1 MSDAGISQFDWRLVD
16 QQRQINDCVFRLFDS
31 FKYLTTLRSNISP
44 CQTTLLI
51 LISLYDPSFHL
62 WEPSEKCLGTTVFLS
77 WMPFKI
83 CDCRL
88 SVRLHLSR
96 NSGSRRSL
104 DRINLHF
111 LALYTRLLIKEA
123 KKMWKTFEIFCRNGK
138 LYVERDACRRK
149 INGKI
154 VAFLSSVVYYF
165 EDLLKSGNRA
175 LLQNKYL
182 LVYNLIVCWN
192 YRIVHNKYMLF
203 IRREVRIGKNCARD
217 RGQSSQYGPT
227 LAGE

>member
-44 CQTTLLI
+44 GQKATLLI
-51 LISLYDPSFHL
+51 LTSLYNPSFHL
-62 WEPSEKCLGTTVFLS
+62 WEPSEKFLGTTVFLS

-123 KKMWKTFEIFCRNGK
+123 NFEIFCRNGK
-138 LYVERDACRRK
+138 LHVEGDACRRK

-175 LLQNKYL
+175 FIQNKYL
-182 LVYNLIVCWN
+182 FDCLSKLSHC
-192 YRIVHNKYMLF
+192 
-203 IRREVRIGKNCARD
+203 
-217 RGQSSQYGPT
+217 SQ
-227 LAGE
+227 

>member
-62 WEPSEKCLGTTVFLS
+62 WEPSEKFLGTTVFLS

-123 KKMWKTFEIFCRNGK
+123 KKCEKLSRFFVGMENYTWREMHVGEKSMGK
-138 LYVERDACRRK
+138 
-149 INGKI
+149 
-154 VAFLSSVVYYF
+154 S
-165 EDLLKSGNRA
+165 
-175 LLQNKYL
+175 
-182 LVYNLIVCWN
+182 
-192 YRIVHNKYMLF
+192 
-203 IRREVRIGKNCARD
+203 
-217 RGQSSQYGPT
+217 
-227 LAGE
+227 